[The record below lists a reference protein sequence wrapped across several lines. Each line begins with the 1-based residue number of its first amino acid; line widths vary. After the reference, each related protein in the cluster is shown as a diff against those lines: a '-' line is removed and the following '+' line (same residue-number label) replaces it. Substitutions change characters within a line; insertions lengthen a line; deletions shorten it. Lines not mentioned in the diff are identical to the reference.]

1 MTAVLLLKKFCK
13 ATKIKIKVSDC
24 YKVNQLLN
32 KKDIVMNSKTV
43 ISCCSSYKINANLNA
58 IIFENYSNGTIIFP
72 LNNIIINKIPSSSY
86 YIHPHAEYYPYIIE
100 VIGNDDFAVLVSTS
114 VAKQLIKEITNC

>member
-1 MTAVLLLKKFCK
+1 
-13 ATKIKIKVSDC
+13 
-24 YKVNQLLN
+24 
-32 KKDIVMNSKTV
+32 MNSKTV

-72 LNNIIINKIPSSSY
+72 VNNIIINKIPSSSY
-86 YIHPHAEYYPYIIE
+86 YIIE